1 MNVQKTH
8 KDFKWIKVIRKTATD
23 EIFGFNKEAVTNE
36 IIIVQTIFKELAF
49 EVL

>member
-8 KDFKWIKVIRKTATD
+8 KDFKWTKVTGKTATY
-23 EIFGFNKEAVTNE
+23 EIFSFNKEAVTNE